1 MARDL
6 VFEIGTEEM
15 PAAAVDLGIKQL
27 KESAQKLLEE
37 NRLSFKKIETMGT
50 PRRLVLLVSKL
61 AEVQSELI
69 REVKGPAVKVAYDQK
84 GEPTAAATGFARG
97 QGVNVKELVAKKVS
111 QGEYVFAV
119 VKEKGLSAPKVLEK
133 LLPGLLLLVNFPK
146 TMRWNNGEVQFVR
159 PIRWILA
166 VFGNTTIEFAL
177 NQLKSGNLTIGHRF
191 LAANPI
197 KVKSSEDYLQAMRTG
212 KVLVDHTERADR
224 IRKQAEKIA
233 NDVGGQVVINPHTFD
248 EVVQL
253 VEYPHVVSGSFSKDY
268 IKLPRDVLVTSM
280 ESHQRYFP
288 IENKQSKL
296 LPYFIVVHNGDHK
309 HKNLIQ
315 RGHERVL
322 RARLADAKFFFEEDQ
337 KESLDKKV
345 EKLKGVVFQEKL
357 GTVFAKTQR
366 VEELVTAIG
375 EQLSVKKHVLDNA
388 KKAAYLSKADLV
400 TEMVAEFPTLQ
411 GVMGREYALLSGENK
426 NVAQAVYEHYLPR
439 FAGDSLPRS
448 TEGKILSI
456 ADKIDTITGCF
467 SAGLLPTGSEDPYAL
482 RRQAQGIINIVLT
495 NKFSFSLTDIIETS
509 LRLYEKAGLKL
520 RPKEETHQ
528 DLRDFFKARL
538 RGHFLNEGF
547 RYDVIDAVLA
557 GGIDYPPAKL
567 DRIEVITKL
576 RETPEM
582 EDTIIPFTR
591 CNNLAQ
597 MELGTEADKSLFQQ
611 QEEKQLLDSINKAE
625 SSVTK
630 AVAKKDYLAAIQ
642 ILSSLRPTVD
652 AFFDEVLV
660 MVEDNKIKDNRLML
674 LNKCV
679 KLFLKVAD
687 FSQLVFEGN
696 KEDQ

>member
-1 MARDL
+1 MAKDL

-15 PAAAVDLGIKQL
+15 PAAAVDIGIKQL
-27 KESAQKLLEE
+27 KESALKLLDE
-37 NRLSFKKIETMGT
+37 NRLTFKKIETMGT

-61 AEVQSELI
+61 DEAQSELV
-69 REVKGPAVKVAYDQK
+69 REVKGPAMKVAYDQK

-111 QGEYVFAV
+111 QGEYVYAV
-119 VKEKGLSAPKVLEK
+119 VKEKGLPAPKVLEK
-133 LLPGLLLLVNFPK
+133 LLSRLLLTVNFPK

-177 NQLKSGNLTIGHRF
+177 GRLKSGNLTMGHRF

-197 KVKSSEDYLQAMRTG
+197 KVKSSEDYPQAMRTG
-212 KVLVDHTERADR
+212 KVLVDHTKRADQ

-253 VEYPHVVSGSFSKDY
+253 VEYPHVISGSFSKDY

-288 IENKQSKL
+288 IENKQGKL

-309 HKNLIQ
+309 HKELIQ

-366 VEELVTAIG
+366 VEELVTATG
-375 EQLSVKKHVLDNA
+375 KQLLVKKDVLDNA
-388 KKAAYLSKADLV
+388 RKAAYLSKADLV

-426 NVAQAVYEHYLPR
+426 NVAQAVNEHYLPR
-439 FAGDSLPRS
+439 SAGDSLPRS
-448 TEGKILSI
+448 PEGKILSI

-482 RRQAQGIINIVLT
+482 RRQAQGIINIILESRFDFDLT
-495 NKFSFSLTDIIETS
+495 LIITRS
-509 LRLYEKAGLKL
+509 MDLYTKAGLKL
-520 RPKEETHQ
+520 RPRGTTYPELHS
-528 DLRDFFKARL
+528 FFKARL

-547 RYDVIDAVLA
+547 RHDVIDSVLA
-557 GGIDYPPAKL
+557 GGISYPSDIL

-576 RETPEM
+576 RETSEM
-582 EDTIIPFTR
+582 EDTIVPFTR

-597 MELGTEADKSLFQQ
+597 MELDTEPNKSLFQQ
-611 QEEKQLLDSINKAE
+611 QEEKQLLDSIHEAD
-625 SSVTK
+625 SSVTE
-630 AVAKKDYLAAIQ
+630 AVAKKDYATAIQ
-642 ILSSLRPTVD
+642 ILSSLRPAVD

-660 MVEDNKIKDNRLML
+660 MVEDDRIKKNRLML
-674 LNKCV
+674 LNQCV
-679 KLFLKVAD
+679 ELFLKVAD

-696 KEDQ
+696 KED

>member
-1 MARDL
+1 MAKDL

-15 PAAAVDLGIKQL
+15 PAAAVNLGIKQL

-37 NRLSFKKIETMGT
+37 NRLTFKRIETMGT

-61 AEVQSELI
+61 AEVQSDLV
-69 REVKGPAVKVAYDQK
+69 REVKGPATKVAYDQK
-84 GEPTAAATGFARG
+84 GDPTSAATGFARG
-97 QGVNVKELVAKKVS
+97 QGVDAKELVAKKVS
-111 QGEYVFAV
+111 QGEYVYAV
-119 VKEKGLSAPKVLEK
+119 VKEKGLPAPKVLEK
-133 LLPGLLLLVNFPK
+133 LLSQLLLSLNFPK

-197 KVKSSEDYLQAMRTG
+197 KVKSSEDYLQAMQTG
-212 KVLVDHTERADR
+212 KVLVDHTKRADQ

-233 NDVGGQVVINPHTFD
+233 NDAGGQVVIHPHTFD

-253 VEYPHVVSGSFSKDY
+253 VEYPHVISGSFSKDY

-288 IENKQSKL
+288 IENKQGKL
-296 LPYFIVVHNGDHK
+296 LPYFIVVHNGDQK
-309 HKNLIQ
+309 HKKLIQ

-366 VEELVTAIG
+366 VEELVTEIG
-375 EQLSVKKHVLDNA
+375 RQLSIEKDVLDSA

-439 FAGDSLPRS
+439 SAGDSLPRS
-448 TEGKILSI
+448 PEGKILSI

-528 DLRDFFKARL
+528 DLWDFFKARL

-547 RYDVIDAVLA
+547 RHDVIDSVLA
-557 GGIDYPPAKL
+557 GGISYPPDIR
-567 DRIEVITKL
+567 DRIEVITRL
-576 RETPEM
+576 RETSEM

-591 CNNLAQ
+591 CNNLAEK
-597 MELGTEADKSLFQQ
+597 ELGIEVDKSLLQQ
-611 QEEKQLLDSINKAE
+611 DEEKQLLYLFHKAD
-625 SSVTK
+625 SSVSK
-630 AVAKKDYLAAIQ
+630 AVAKKDYPTAIQ
-642 ILSSLRPTVD
+642 ILSSLRPAVD

-660 MVEDNKIKDNRLML
+660 MVEDNKIKENRLML
-674 LNKCV
+674 LNQCV
-679 KLFLKVAD
+679 ELFLKVAD

-696 KEDQ
+696 KED

>member
-1 MARDL
+1 
-6 VFEIGTEEM
+6 
-15 PAAAVDLGIKQL
+15 
-27 KESAQKLLEE
+27 
-37 NRLSFKKIETMGT
+37 
-50 PRRLVLLVSKL
+50 
-61 AEVQSELI
+61 
-69 REVKGPAVKVAYDQK
+69 
-84 GEPTAAATGFARG
+84 
-97 QGVNVKELVAKKVS
+97 
-111 QGEYVFAV
+111 
-119 VKEKGLSAPKVLEK
+119 
-133 LLPGLLLLVNFPK
+133 
-146 TMRWNNGEVQFVR
+146 
-159 PIRWILA
+159 
-166 VFGNTTIEFAL
+166 
-177 NQLKSGNLTIGHRF
+177 
-191 LAANPI
+191 
-197 KVKSSEDYLQAMRTG
+197 
-212 KVLVDHTERADR
+212 LVDHTERADR